1 MRQGL
6 KLYDNTRLSAFRK
19 CPRFFYYRHVRDWEP
34 VSTRIPLDFGGAWHA
49 AMEVIWALIPKGV
62 PQRQIIEAAYAA
74 FVTDWVE
81 RGQPEPKLISYE
93 LEKQMSPRTPAVAL
107 EMISEYVGT
116 RYARIRDVEIVSIEE
131 PFVVPLDPEDD
142 SLFFIGKLDKV
153 VRERMGKGKIRGVEH
168 KTTTAYKKDGKFKTS
183 FIDSFSPNSQVD
195 GYIYALHMTY
205 GTPNVAGVWVDAAL
219 VHKTE
224 TGFMFI
230 PVEKRLEQTN
240 MWLWSAR
247 YWIDMI
253 EANTAHL
260 ATLSPDDPF
269 MAAFPQRTESCWD
282 FNAPCEH
289 LMTCKSWANPI
300 GKDCP
305 PGFRVKKWDPLE
317 FVDAEPLLPK
327 E

>member
-1 MRQGL
+1 MREGL
-6 KLYDNTRLSAFRK
+6 RLYDNTRLSAFRK
-19 CPRFFYYRHVRDWEP
+19 CPRYYYYRHVRDWETT
-34 VSTRIPLDFGGAWHA
+34 STRLPLDFGGAWHA
-49 AMEVIWALIPKGV
+49 AMEVIWPAIVAGTPKAQVIQAG
-62 PQRQIIEAAYAA
+62 YAA
-74 FVTDWVE
+74 FVTDWVA
-81 RGQPEPKLISYE
+81 RGLPEPGTISYQ
-93 LEKQMSPRTPAVAL
+93 LEKDMSPRTPAVAL
-107 EMISEYVGT
+107 EMIGDYVT
-116 RYARIRDVEIVSIEE
+116 SRYARIRDVEIISVEK
-131 PFVVPLDPEDD
+131 PFVVPLDPDDD

-153 VRERMGKGKIRGVEH
+153 VRERAGRGKIRGIEH

-205 GTPNVAGVWVDAAL
+205 GTKNVAGVWVDAAL

-240 MWLWSAR
+240 MWLWTAR

-260 ATLSPDDPF
+260 ATLSPDDPY

-300 GKDCP
+300 GKDAP

-317 FVDAEPLLPK
+317 FIDAEPLLPSS
-327 E
+327 